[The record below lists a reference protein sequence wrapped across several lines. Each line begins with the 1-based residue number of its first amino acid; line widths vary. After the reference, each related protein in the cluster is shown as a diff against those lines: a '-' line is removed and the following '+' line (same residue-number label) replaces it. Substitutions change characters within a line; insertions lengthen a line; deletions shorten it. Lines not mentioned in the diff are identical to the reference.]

1 MTQIRDFR
9 SVSSVVKGSILP
21 IHVDEACSTR
31 RDGVAVIAPGL
42 PRDRSVC
49 GDLDEF
55 ELDRLTGR
63 SSGNDEPVRIVG
75 RQHRSYSALP
85 QRRPITEFH
94 RVSGQKNVVAHLRRR
109 RIVDRKRD
117 RNELGRQ
124 HGELNRLA
132 TEVVEQRLRA
142 ARPEWTV
149 VPVQS
154 NETLAKKSAS
164 GTPWFSFTGNV
175 KEDLQRIA
183 HDTDADLVF
192 AVVDTT
198 QENSPGRGVGIW
210 MRALSKDSSGTALV
224 HAHVLLVLVDKN
236 GTEITNRGGS
246 NASVKASELGLNYDL
261 SSLKDPQ
268 VQQRVSEAMRKQLET
283 SLTAAAK
290 HMGY

>member
-1 MTQIRDFR
+1 MPGRNLRLPQEQQSSYTERCPFSTLNDTLNGLPTRFLKSKEMKSMNAYVR
-9 SVSSVVKGSILP
+9 SVFSSVLTLVALSTLLSACASAPRSIESDKGVKK
-21 IHVDEACSTR
+21 
-31 RDGVAVIAPGL
+31 VAVVSMLQENAPIVHVGL
-42 PRDRSVC
+42 TVFNNDRTTV
-49 GDLDEF
+49 D
-55 ELDRLTGR
+55 
-63 SSGNDEPVRIVG
+63 
-75 RQHRSYSALP
+75 
-85 QRRPITEFH
+85 QR
-94 RVSGQKNVVAHLRRR
+94 
-109 RIVDRKRD
+109 
-117 RNELGRQ
+117 
-124 HGELNRLA
+124 GELNRLA
-132 TEVVEQRLRA
+132 TQVVEQRLHA
-142 ARPEWTV
+142 ARPEWTI

-210 MRALSKDSSGTALV
+210 MRALSKDSPGTALV

-246 NASVKASELGLNYDL
+246 NASVPATELGLNYDL

-268 VQQRVSEAMRKQLET
+268 VHQRVSDAMRKQLET
-283 SLTAAAK
+283 ALTAAAK